1 MESMEQARRR
11 KEIALADL
19 REMEARK
26 RRGELIEVESARKQW
41 ASGLAAIRD
50 RILALPDRLGARLA
64 QRDEMSVRTILRDEL
79 ETTLRAIHDGAHGT
93 A

>member
-26 RRGELIEVESARKQW
+26 RRGELIEVEAARRQW
-41 ASGLAAIRD
+41 AEGLAILRD
-50 RILALPDRLGARLA
+50 RMLALPDRLGARLA
-64 QRDEMSVRTILRDEL
+64 HRDEGAVRAMLRDEL
-79 ETTLRAIHDGAHGT
+79 EVALRAVYDGGGGT
-93 A
+93 G

>member
-26 RRGELIEVESARKQW
+26 RRGELIEADATRKQW
-41 ASGLAAIRD
+41 AAGLAAIRD
-50 RILALPDRLGARLA
+50 RLLALPDRLGARLA
-64 QRDEMSVRTILRDEL
+64 QRDEVAVRAVLREEL
-79 ETTLRAIHDGAHGT
+79 EQALRAIHDDAHRTG
-93 A
+93 

>member
-1 MESMEQARRR
+1 MERARRR

-26 RRGELIEVESARKQW
+26 RRGELIEVEAARKQW
-41 ASGLAAIRD
+41 AEGLAMIRD

-64 QRDEMSVRTILRDEL
+64 QRDELSVRALLRDEL
-79 ETTLRAIHDGAHGT
+79 EEALRAVHDGASGT
-93 A
+93 V